1 MSRVRLWAVVGAGRY
16 STDALGKLVRRV
28 LDGYDPVV
36 EWSADDPASLEAAQA
51 RLRDEL
57 DAGYMAVRADGA
69 DSEPVTEL
77 PTDADMVILTMPMG
91 GG

>member
-1 MSRVRLWAVVGAGRY
+1 MGR
-16 STDALGKLVRRV
+16 LVRRV
-28 LDGYDPVV
+28 LDGYDEVAT
-36 EWSADDPASLEAAQA
+36 WSPEDPSSVEAAQA

-57 DAGYMAVRADGA
+57 DAGYVAVIADDGEN
-69 DSEPVTEL
+69 EPVTEL